1 MQDPFDP
8 DEASSERVSRL
19 IAGGESFQV
28 EFKSEVRTPLN
39 DRDLVEAVICLA
51 NGTGG
56 TLLVGVDDDG
66 SVTGARP
73 RHETGRTDPLRLQ
86 ALIANTTQPPLSVEA
101 AVVQVS
107 GKEVLAVEVPNSPR
121 VVGTTRGTYV
131 RRAIAGD
138 GSPVCLPYHAH
149 EMLAHEVDR
158 GAVDWAGLRV
168 GGAVWSDLDPL
179 EFERVRQMVGNAS
192 AGADRLLGTLSDREI
207 ASALG
212 FTRHDAEVTT
222 GGLLMFGKIDAI
234 RRFLPTHEAAFQV
247 LRGLDVEVNDFL
259 PHPLLRL
266 ADEMLTRFKARN
278 TEEEVDFGLLR
289 VAVSAYSETAFREAL
304 ANALVHRDY
313 TRGGAVYVQWSEDQ
327 LEISSPGGF
336 PAGIRVD
343 NLLVAPPHPRS
354 PLLADAFKRAGLV
367 ERTGR
372 GINRMFAEQL
382 RVGRPA
388 PDYGRSSGD
397 HVVAILPGG
406 PANMSM
412 TKWVLEQENQQGAPL
427 RLRELQVLAELL
439 RERQMTT
446 TELATVLQNTDAE
459 TRRLLT
465 RMVERGWVQPR
476 GEGKA
481 RNWRLSAAVYRVLDA
496 PSGYVRVHGFE
507 PLQQEQMIIQY
518 VQVHGQITRNQAAE
532 LCGLSPDQASRLLR
546 RLVSGEKL
554 THQGEN
560 KGRVYL
566 LPVNPE
572 R

>member
-1 MQDPFDP
+1 MQTRPGP
-8 DEASSERVSRL
+8 GESLPERVARC
-19 IAGGESFQV
+19 ITEGESFEV
-28 EFKSEVRTPLN
+28 EFKGESHVPLK
-39 DRDLVEAVICLA
+39 DRDLVEAVVCLA
-51 NGTGG
+51 NGAGG
-56 TLLVGVDDDG
+56 LLLVGVEDDG
-66 SVTGARP
+66 TVTGARP
-73 RHETGRTDPLRLQ
+73 RHEAGRTDSLRVQ
-86 ALIANTTQPPLSVEA
+86 ALIANWTQPPLPVSVA
-101 AVVQVS
+101 TVQMK
-107 GKEVLAVEVPNSPR
+107 GQEVLVVEVPASPR

-131 RRAIAGD
+131 RRALAGD
-138 GSPVCLPYHAH
+138 GSPTCVPYHAH

-158 GAVDWAGLRV
+158 GAVDWAALRV
-168 GGAVWSDLDPL
+168 SGAEWSDLDPL
-179 EFERVRQMVGNAS
+179 EFERLRQMAGSAS
-192 AGADRLLGTLSDREI
+192 GGADRLLGTLADREI

-212 FTRHDAEVTT
+212 LTRHDAEVTT
-222 GGLLMFGKIDAI
+222 GALLLFGKVDPI

-247 LRGLDVEVNDFL
+247 LRGLEVEVNDFL
-259 PHPLLRL
+259 PYPLLRL
-266 ADEMLTRFKARN
+266 AEEMLTRFRARN
-278 TEEEVDFGLLR
+278 SEEEADFGLLR

-313 TRGGAVYVQWSEDQ
+313 TRRGAVHAQWSEDQ

-388 PDYGRSSGD
+388 PDYGRTSGD

-427 RLRELQVLAELL
+427 RVQELQVLAELL

-446 TELATVLQNTDAE
+446 AELAAVVQRTDAE
-459 TRRLLT
+459 TRTLLT

-481 RNWRLSAAVYRVLDA
+481 RSWHLSAAVYRVLDA

-507 PLQQEQMIIQY
+507 PLQQEQMILQY
-518 VQVHGQITRNQAAE
+518 VQAHGQITRNEAAE
-532 LCGLSPDQASRLLR
+532 LCGLSPDQANRLLR
-546 RLVSGEKL
+546 RLVSAGKL
-554 THQGEN
+554 GQRGEN
-560 KGRVYL
+560 KGRVYI
-566 LPVNPE
+566 PPANPS